1 MCMYAFKCACCS
13 RTCAFIHL
21 CVRNSGTARERKN
34 SSHLHSVYSVAAVE
48 ANCQA
53 ERRDGGDVEGVGR
66 GVQNVCDVIT
76 SASGCRKPYIKEVY
90 VCGIKAK
97 GVNRTE
103 KALSAAPFRS
113 TPSCASVAR
122 KKSPSSFRMIQ
133 PSSSECVI
141 QEHLVNILNPGAF
154 GVKLHHIAK
163 CFL

>member
-1 MCMYAFKCACCS
+1 MYARFQMCMLQPHMC
-13 RTCAFIHL
+13 IHPF
-21 CVRNSGTARERKN
+21 VHTAT
-34 SSHLHSVYSVAAVE
+34 VA
-48 ANCQA
+48 Q
-53 ERRDGGDVEGVGR
+53 RGR
-66 GVQNVCDVIT
+66 GRIARTSTECILWLPLKPTVRLSGEAGEGGCRMTGCDVIT

-133 PSSSECVI
+133 PSSSECLI

-154 GVKLHHIAK
+154 GFKLHHIAK